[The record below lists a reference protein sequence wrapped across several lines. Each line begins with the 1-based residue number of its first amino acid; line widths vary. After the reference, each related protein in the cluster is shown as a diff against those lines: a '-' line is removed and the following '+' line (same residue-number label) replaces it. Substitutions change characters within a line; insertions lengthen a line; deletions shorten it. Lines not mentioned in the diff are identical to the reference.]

1 MYTNVQYGTRQGDTM
16 YTSGISYSSHSEH
29 ACSSKQRANKG
40 EWEVSC
46 SYIVYHESL
55 VWHYLPF
62 HRGLP
67 LPIVSLPVM
76 SVYAILGVY
85 RFHAILC
92 LFHTIFHIVY
102 IKTLAT
108 ILGIPRISLQVV
120 SQAMPILFLPVFY
133 L

>member
-1 MYTNVQYGTRQGDTM
+1 MYTNGQYGTRQEGTM
-16 YTSGISYSSHSEH
+16 YTSGISYSLHSVH
-29 ACSSKQRANKG
+29 ACSSKRHAIVG
-40 EWEVSC
+40 SCALTC

-67 LPIVSLPVM
+67 LPVVNLPVM